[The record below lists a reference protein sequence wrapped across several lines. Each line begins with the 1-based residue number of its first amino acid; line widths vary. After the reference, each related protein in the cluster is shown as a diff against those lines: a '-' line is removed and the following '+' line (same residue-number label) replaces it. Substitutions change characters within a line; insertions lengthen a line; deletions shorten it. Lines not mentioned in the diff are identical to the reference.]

1 MRIYNT
7 KTQSDYDSLM
17 LELEEQGF
25 KWLSGDKPTCFG
37 YWEDEKENTCIEIAG
52 KEIAFGSLD
61 YYKKEYPSTTI
72 IEYKTDK
79 KIETYDFIK
88 ELTVKIYYNE
98 ITKKHYNS
106 YEDAIA
112 DCKREM
118 EQQHDKN

>member
-1 MRIYNT
+1 MEIYNT

-17 LELEEQGF
+17 SELEEQGF
-25 KWLSGDKPTCFG
+25 NWLNGKKPTYYR

-72 IEYKTDK
+72 IEYKADK
-79 KIETYDFIK
+79 KGETNGFIK

-98 ITKKHYNS
+98 ITKKYYNS
-106 YEDAIA
+106 YDEAIA
-112 DCKREM
+112 DCKKR
-118 EQQHDKN
+118 NGATT